1 MNALERVRFKKQTV
15 QLDIC
20 ELKRRLSELFQQYK
34 YLDEQETELYEDF
47 FGTTK
52 CAPHN
57 FNEKKNKAKNKTRRN
72 TSTIT
77 EKFKTLSR
85 EEQANLLQL
94 LTMGDDNDK

>member
-1 MNALERVRFKKQTV
+1 MNALERVRFKKQDV
-15 QLDIC
+15 QLEIC

-34 YLDEQETELYEDF
+34 HLDQQEAELYEDF

-52 CAPHN
+52 CATHN
-57 FNEKKNKAKNKTRRN
+57 FNEKKNKAKNNRRN

-77 EKFKTLSR
+77 EKFKTLTR